1 MLQPGGQHRQHP
13 CHVLHPRIRFMHR
26 TQERHG
32 DKLGALHRETNLGT
46 TIHADHR
53 EAFARSR
60 TRRRRAGRT
69 GANHQY
75 IYG

>member
-1 MLQPGGQHRQHP
+1 
-13 CHVLHPRIRFMHR
+13 MHG

-46 TIHADHR
+46 AIHADHR

-60 TRRRRAGRT
+60 TRCRRAGWT